1 MIYICIFYKFLFY
14 CKTIFSKLLTT
25 ESQEIK
31 KKKKDS
37 LCIYVCTYGVYKI
50 KEIMFKYFKNFMFNN
65 TIKHITVLL
74 KEKIVHK
81 DLMNL

>member
-1 MIYICIFYKFLFY
+1 M
-14 CKTIFSKLLTT
+14 
-25 ESQEIK
+25 
-31 KKKKDS
+31 DS

-81 DLMNL
+81 DLMHL